1 MKNKIITL
9 LFLIIFS
16 LVTTPI
22 IKPISS
28 TNNDFYNKSTYKVTK
43 GDSLWGIGIKFGK
56 SNIEEFL
63 FETKKVNNLQNSEIF
78 EDQILIIP

>member
-1 MKNKIITL
+1 MKEKFITL
-9 LFLIIFS
+9 VFLIIFS

-28 TNNDFYNKSTYKVTK
+28 TNNDFYNKSTYIVTK

-63 FETKKVNNLQNSEIF
+63 YETKKVNNLENSEIF

>member
-1 MKNKIITL
+1 MKEKIITL
-9 LFLIIFS
+9 VFLIIFS

-28 TNNDFYNKSTYKVTK
+28 TNNDFYNKSTYIVTK

-63 FETKKVNNLQNSEIF
+63 YETKKVNNLENSEIF

>member
-1 MKNKIITL
+1 MKEKIITL
-9 LFLIIFS
+9 VFLILFS

-43 GDSLWGIGIKFGK
+43 GDSLWGIGMKFGK

-63 FETKKVNNLQNSEIF
+63 FETKKVNNLQNSKIF

>member
-1 MKNKIITL
+1 MKEKIITI

-63 FETKKVNNLQNSEIF
+63 FETKKVNNLENSVIF

>member
-1 MKNKIITL
+1 MKEKIITL
-9 LFLIIFS
+9 VFLIIFS

-28 TNNDFYNKSTYKVTK
+28 TNNGFYNKSTYRVTK

-56 SNIEEFL
+56 SNIEKFL
-63 FETKKVNNLQNSEIF
+63 YETKKVNNLENSEIF

>member
-1 MKNKIITL
+1 MKEKFITL
-9 LFLIIFS
+9 VFLIIFS

>member
-1 MKNKIITL
+1 MKEKIITL
-9 LFLIIFS
+9 VFLIIFS

-56 SNIEEFL
+56 SNIEKFL
-63 FETKKVNNLQNSEIF
+63 YETKKVNNLEKSEIF

>member
-1 MKNKIITL
+1 MKEKFITL
-9 LFLIIFS
+9 VFLIIFS

-28 TNNDFYNKSTYKVTK
+28 TNNDFYNKSTYIVTK

>member
-1 MKNKIITL
+1 MKEKIITL
-9 LFLIIFS
+9 VFLIIFS

-28 TNNDFYNKSTYKVTK
+28 TNNDFNNKSTYRVTK
-43 GDSLWGIGIKFGK
+43 GDSLWGIGMKFGK

-63 FETKKVNNLQNSEIF
+63 FETRKVNNLENSVIF

>member
-1 MKNKIITL
+1 MKEKIINL
-9 LFLIIFS
+9 VFLIIFS

-56 SNIEEFL
+56 SNIEKFL
-63 FETKKVNNLQNSEIF
+63 YETKKVNNLENSEIF

>member
-1 MKNKIITL
+1 MKEKIITL

-16 LVTTPI
+16 FVTTPI

-28 TNNDFYNKSTYKVTK
+28 TNIDFYDNSTYRVTK
-43 GDSLWGIGIKFGK
+43 GDSLWGIGMKFGK
-56 SNIEEFL
+56 TNIEEFL
-63 FETKKVNNLQNSEIF
+63 FETKKVNNLENSVIF

>member
-1 MKNKIITL
+1 M
-9 LFLIIFS
+9 F
-16 LVTTPI
+16 TTPI

-28 TNNDFYNKSTYKVTK
+28 TNNDFYNKSTYRVTK
-43 GDSLWGIGIKFGK
+43 GDSLWGIGMKFGK

-63 FETKKVNNLQNSEIF
+63 FETKKVNNLQNSKIF

>member
-1 MKNKIITL
+1 MKEKFITL
-9 LFLIIFS
+9 VFLIIFS

-28 TNNDFYNKSTYKVTK
+28 TNNDFYNKSTYIVTK

-56 SNIEEFL
+56 SNIEKFL
-63 FETKKVNNLQNSEIF
+63 YETKKVNNLENSEIF

>member
-1 MKNKIITL
+1 MKEKIITL
-9 LFLIIFS
+9 VFLIIFS
-16 LVTTPI
+16 LVTTPK

-28 TNNDFYNKSTYKVTK
+28 TNNDFYNKSTYIVTK

-63 FETKKVNNLQNSEIF
+63 YETKKVNNLENSEIF

>member
-1 MKNKIITL
+1 MKEKIITFV
-9 LFLIIFS
+9 FLIIFS
-16 LVTTPI
+16 LVTTPM

-28 TNNDFYNKSTYKVTK
+28 TNNDFYNKSTYRVTK
-43 GDSLWGIGIKFGK
+43 GDSLWGIGMKFGK

>member
-1 MKNKIITL
+1 MKEKIITL
-9 LFLIIFS
+9 VFLIIFS

>member
-1 MKNKIITL
+1 MKEKIIIL

-16 LVTTPI
+16 LFTTPI

-28 TNNDFYNKSTYKVTK
+28 TNIDFYDNSTYKVTK
-43 GDSLWGIGIKFGK
+43 GDSLWGIGMKFGK
-56 SNIEEFL
+56 TNIEEFL
-63 FETKKVNNLQNSEIF
+63 FETKKVNNLENSVIF

>member
-1 MKNKIITL
+1 MKEKIITL
-9 LFLIIFS
+9 VFLIIFS

-28 TNNDFYNKSTYKVTK
+28 TNNDFYNNSTYKVRK
-43 GDSLWGIGIKFGK
+43 GDSLWGIGMKFGK
-56 SNIEEFL
+56 RNIEEFL
-63 FETKKVNNLQNSEIF
+63 FETRKVNNLENSVIF

>member
-1 MKNKIITL
+1 MKEKFITL
-9 LFLIIFS
+9 VFLIIFS

-28 TNNDFYNKSTYKVTK
+28 TNNDFYNKSTYIVTK
-43 GDSLWGIGIKFGK
+43 GDSLWGIGMKFGK

>member
-1 MKNKIITL
+1 MKEKIITL
-9 LFLIIFS
+9 VFLIIFS

-28 TNNDFYNKSTYKVTK
+28 TNNDFNNKSTYRVTK
-43 GDSLWGIGIKFGK
+43 GDSLWGIGMKFGK

-63 FETKKVNNLQNSEIF
+63 FETKKVNNLQNSKIF

>member
-1 MKNKIITL
+1 MKEKIITL
-9 LFLIIFS
+9 VFLIIFS

-63 FETKKVNNLQNSEIF
+63 FETKKVNNLQNSKIF

>member
-1 MKNKIITL
+1 MKEKIITL
-9 LFLIIFS
+9 VFLIIFS

-28 TNNDFYNKSTYKVTK
+28 TNNGFYNKSTYKVTK